1 MYVCMYVC
9 MCVCMYVWIH
19 LFPNA
24 SAAHQFERCSRL
36 GCGFSNSLYLVI
48 TSRLEAPMPSWQGC
62 VHDRVFALVCMSQLN
77 GSKLLCILFLRYVI
91 SVECQD
97 SCTSGLWAQAF
108 DRNDFPKT
116 QCYIVS
122 KITYIWHQT
131 CHMSDVWCH
140 ILHVRCQMLDVR
152 WKSNFQSV
160 KLSKF
165 QTVQVWIF
173 QSSKH
178 ASSSWQTCK

>member
-9 MCVCMYVWIH
+9 MYVWIH
-19 LFPNA
+19 LVPNA

-48 TSRLEAPMPSWQGC
+48 TSGLEVPMPSWQGC

-97 SCTSGLWAQAF
+97 SCTCGPWAQAF

-122 KITYIWHQT
+122 KITYIWHLTSDMSHVRCVMSHTT
-131 CHMSDVWCH
+131 CQMSDV
-140 ILHVRCQMLDVR
+140 RRQMKIKFPKCRTFKV
-152 WKSNFQSV
+152 SNCPNLNFP
-160 KLSKF
+160 KF
-165 QTVQVWIF
+165 E
-173 QSSKH
+173 
-178 ASSSWQTCK
+178 ACKCK